1 MLRHG
6 LKNAL
11 IPIVTVVGVQAG
23 YLLGGAVLTETVFA
37 WPGVGTLMVQ
47 GILARD
53 FPLVQGCVLVVALAS
68 SSSTW
73 RSTAL
78 RVARSTHPLRV
89 SGLSV
94 ASPAST
100 THARAAAR
108 TLRALG
114 RIARAIGWPCGWAR
128 LLAVARGRRAWLA
141 AARPG
146 HGGHTESPAAA
157 ADPGSSR
164 SGTDEFGRDLL
175 ARLVWGARVSLLA
188 GVATAAASMVVGV
201 TLGILGGFYTG
212 WVETVVM
219 RLTDILMAFPYI
231 LLAIAIV
238 AGLGPGLRNAMI
250 AIAIVGFPIYTRLVR
265 SIVLSLREREFVEA
279 ARALGATDPVMLGRH
294 ILPHLL
300 SPVIVAFSLDVGAKI
315 LATAGLSFLG
325 LGTQPPTA
333 DWGSMLATGRQ
344 FVILSPHVVLL
355 PGLAIF
361 VIVLALNLVGDA
373 LRDLL
378 DPRAAVR

>member
-1 MLRHG
+1 MSVRV
-6 LKNAL
+6 A
-11 IPIVTVVGVQAG
+11 TVADAVER
-23 YLLGGAVLTETVFA
+23 GADA
-37 WPGVGTLMVQ
+37 SCWS
-47 GILARD
+47 R
-53 FPLVQGCVLVVALAS
+53 ALA
-68 SSSTW
+68 
-73 RSTAL
+73 
-78 RVARSTHPLRV
+78 
-89 SGLSV
+89 
-94 ASPAST
+94 
-100 THARAAAR
+100 
-108 TLRALG
+108 
-114 RIARAIGWPCGWAR
+114 RIARRNRLAVLAALT
-128 LLAVARGRRAWLA
+128 LLAAVLLALLAPWLPLLDPDTVDTPN
-141 AARPG
+141 RLRPPLTPG
-146 HGGHTESPAAA
+146 H
-157 ADPGSSR
+157 R
-164 SGTDEFGRDLL
+164 LGTDEFGRDLL

-188 GVATAAASMVVGV
+188 GMGTAAAAMLVGV

-212 WVETVVM
+212 WIEMVVM

-265 SIVLSLREREFVEA
+265 SVVLSLREREFVEA
-279 ARALGATDPVMLGRH
+279 ARALGATDPLILGRH
-294 ILPHLL
+294 VLPHLL

-361 VIVLALNLVGDA
+361 AVVLALNLAGDA

-378 DPRAAVR
+378 DPRTHAL

>member
-1 MLRHG
+1 MSRRAVRNRLA
-6 LKNAL
+6 LLAL
-11 IPIVTVVGVQAG
+11 IVLSGVV
-23 YLLGGAVLTETVFA
+23 
-37 WPGVGTLMVQ
+37 
-47 GILARD
+47 
-53 FPLVQGCVLVVALAS
+53 
-68 SSSTW
+68 
-73 RSTAL
+73 
-78 RVARSTHPLRV
+78 
-89 SGLSV
+89 
-94 ASPAST
+94 
-100 THARAAAR
+100 
-108 TLRALG
+108 
-114 RIARAIGWPCGWAR
+114 
-128 LLAVARGRRAWLA
+128 LA
-141 AARPG
+141 ACLAPYL
-146 HGGHTESPAAA
+146 PL
-157 ADPGSSR
+157 ADPDAVDTVQRLEPPLTRGHLL
-164 SGTDEFGRDLL
+164 GTDEFGRDLL

-188 GVATAAASMVVGV
+188 GAATAAAAMLIGV
-201 TLGILGGFYTG
+201 LLGVLSGYYAG
-212 WVETVVM
+212 WPETVIM

-265 SIVLSLREREFVEA
+265 GIVLTVRGREFVEA
-279 ARALGATDPVMLGRH
+279 ARALGSTDRLILARH
-294 ILPHLL
+294 IAPQLI

-373 LRDLL
+373 LRDFL
-378 DPRAAVR
+378 DPRTYSS

>member
-1 MLRHG
+1 MNRRAGRNRL
-6 LKNAL
+6 AL
-11 IPIVTVVGVQAG
+11 LALFVLVGV
-23 YLLGGAVLTETVFA
+23 VLAACLAPHLPLADPDTVDTANRLRPLFT
-37 WPGVGTLMVQ
+37 PG
-47 GILARD
+47 
-53 FPLVQGCVLVVALAS
+53 
-68 SSSTW
+68 
-73 RSTAL
+73 
-78 RVARSTHPLRV
+78 HPL
-89 SGLSV
+89 
-94 ASPAST
+94 
-100 THARAAAR
+100 
-108 TLRALG
+108 
-114 RIARAIGWPCGWAR
+114 
-128 LLAVARGRRAWLA
+128 
-141 AARPG
+141 
-146 HGGHTESPAAA
+146 
-157 ADPGSSR
+157 
-164 SGTDEFGRDLL
+164 GTDEFGRDLL
-175 ARLVWGARVSLLA
+175 SRLVWGARVSLLA
-188 GVATAAASMVVGV
+188 GAATAAAAMLVGV
-201 TLGILGGFYTG
+201 VLGVLSGYYSG
-212 WVETVVM
+212 WPETIIM

-265 SIVLSLREREFVEA
+265 GIVLSVRGREFVEA
-279 ARALGATDPVMLGRH
+279 ARALGSTDRLILLRH
-294 ILPHLL
+294 IVPQLL

-378 DPRAAVR
+378 DPRSYSS

>member
-1 MLRHG
+1 MSVRV
-6 LKNAL
+6 A
-11 IPIVTVVGVQAG
+11 
-23 YLLGGAVLTETVFA
+23 
-37 WPGVGTLMVQ
+37 GVG
-47 GILARD
+47 D
-53 FPLVQGCVLVVALAS
+53 PL
-68 SSSTW
+68 
-73 RSTAL
+73 
-78 RVARSTHPLRV
+78 
-89 SGLSV
+89 
-94 ASPAST
+94 
-100 THARAAAR
+100 ARAADPSRFRRGIGRLAR
-108 TLRALG
+108 RDRLAIVAAL
-114 RIARAIGWPCGWAR
+114 A
-128 LLAVARGRRAWLA
+128 LLAALLVALLAPWLPLLDPDA
-141 AARPG
+141 VDTPNRLRPPLTPG
-146 HGGHTESPAAA
+146 H
-157 ADPGSSR
+157 R
-164 SGTDEFGRDLL
+164 LGTDEFGRDLL

-188 GVATAAASMVVGV
+188 GVVTAAAAMVIGV
-201 TLGILGGFYTG
+201 TLGVLGGFYTG

-265 SIVLSLREREFVEA
+265 GVVLSLREREFVEA
-279 ARALGATDPVMLGRH
+279 ARALGATDPLILSRH

-300 SPVIVAFSLDVGAKI
+300 SPLIVAFSLDVGAKI

-344 FVILSPHVVLL
+344 FVVLSPHVVLL

-378 DPRAAVR
+378 DPRTSTR